1 MLMAT
6 SKRFQAFEKRRLSQL
21 LELSTGPLSSRHFRK
36 LKWLLSLDRQ
46 LPAGYFREAMT
57 SGQLQALLP
66 SALDA
71 APGAESFKKGAIT
84 VVDLVTQIE
93 KTAPEVGLAY

>member
-1 MLMAT
+1 M
-6 SKRFQAFEKRRLSQL
+6 
-21 LELSTGPLSSRHFRK
+21 
-36 LKWLLSLDRQ
+36 DRQ

>member
-1 MLMAT
+1 M
-6 SKRFQAFEKRRLSQL
+6 
-21 LELSTGPLSSRHFRK
+21 
-36 LKWLLSLDRQ
+36 DRQ
-46 LPAGYFREAMT
+46 LPAGSFREAMT